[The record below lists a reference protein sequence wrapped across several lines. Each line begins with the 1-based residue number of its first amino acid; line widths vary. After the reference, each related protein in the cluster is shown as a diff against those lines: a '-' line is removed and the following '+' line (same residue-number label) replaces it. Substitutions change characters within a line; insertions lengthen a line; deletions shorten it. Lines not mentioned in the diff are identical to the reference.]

1 MTFLQIESDKSRA
14 YQGADIESLMAMLE
28 TKRPHKSKA
37 ESKFID
43 NWIKPLGVEVDTFGN
58 LYKRIPGDGDSVLWS
73 SHTDTVHNSGGR
85 QAIRKEKGVIKLSS
99 RAKANC
105 LGADDTA
112 GVWLMREMILEGKP
126 GLYIFHR
133 AEEIGGLGSDYI
145 ATHGR
150 DLLKGIQVAIALD
163 RKGYQDVI
171 TFQGSRGCSDIFA
184 ESLAAGLGMNF
195 RADDTGLF
203 TDTANYF
210 DAIPECTNLS
220 VGYFA
225 QHSKHESLDSEFLM
239 ALRHKLIAL
248 DISKLIVKRNPD
260 SELEYPNDDNATWS
274 LDWKP
279 ESGDDTGRRIDRRSG
294 LDGYDN
300 NSDHA
305 IMARAI
311 ANHPEAVAKLIDD
324 YGIGLD
330 EILQAVYD
338 DIGYIPY

>member
-1 MTFLQIESDKSRA
+1 MTFLQIDSDKSRA

-43 NWIKPLGVEVDTFGN
+43 DWIIPLGVEVDSFGN
-58 LYKRIPGDGDSVLWS
+58 LYKRIPGDGDSILWS
-73 SHTDTVHNSGGR
+73 SHTDTVHKSGGR
-85 QAIRKEKGVIKLSS
+85 QAIRKSQGIITLSA

-112 GVWLMREMILEGKP
+112 GVWLMREMIKGGKP
-126 GLYIFHR
+126 GLYVFHR

-184 ESLAAGLGMNF
+184 ESLAAGLDMNF
-195 RADDTGLF
+195 RADDSGLF
-203 TDTANYF
+203 TDTANYTHV
-210 DAIPECTNLS
+210 IPECTNLS

-225 QHSKHESLDSEFLM
+225 QHSKHESLDSEFLI

-248 DISKLIVKRNPD
+248 DTSKLIVARDPD
-260 SELEYPNDDNATWS
+260 SKAEYPDD
-274 LDWKP
+274 
-279 ESGDDTGRRIDRRSG
+279 G
-294 LDGYDN
+294 LDSMIEFSDDWATSKPGLDQYDD
-300 NSDHA
+300 SDSGV
-305 IMARAI
+305 MARAI
-311 ANHPEAVAKLIDD
+311 ANHPEAIARLIEQ
-324 YGIGLD
+324 YGIGVD

-338 DIGYIPY
+338 DEGYIPF